1 MRPIDADA
9 AVAAVHDKY
18 AEYFNMFHGAR
29 ERAILH
35 DFKNS
40 VLVALDNIPAI
51 SRNEV
56 SKVE

>member
-9 AVAAVHDKY
+9 AAAAVHDKY
-18 AEYFNMFHGAR
+18 SEYFSMFRGAR

-40 VLVALDNIPAI
+40 VLVALDNIPTVA
-51 SRNEV
+51 RNEV